1 MFAVISMIAKLIG
14 ALYRIPLTNVMG
26 AEGIGLYQMVFP
38 LYTVLLTATSG
49 GLPAAVAKVTAGYNA
64 TGDARQARRTLYVT
78 LAAVSSVT
86 TLVAAA
92 LALLRNRIAFIQGNP
107 LAAVSYLGIAP
118 SIVLVGVISCFR
130 GWYQGSH
137 NMLPSALSQLIEQ
150 AVKLAAGLTLSRML
164 LPYGVQYAVLGAVL
178 GVTISEAAAL
188 FGLLLQYFFTRRA
201 ERARTVIS
209 LPAFGRMAAETAAE
223 IAGPPLS
230 ARPVTR
236 VELLRRV
243 YRVALPVTL
252 GALVIPVTQVI
263 DSILVVNMLARASG
277 TAAATALYGVLNGPV
292 NSLINMPVVVTTAV
306 SAALLPKVS
315 AARATGSDCVRTT
328 ETALRYSLLIALPAA
343 LALAVFS
350 REILSVLYARS
361 VRAELLDAGA
371 ALLRYGSV
379 TVVYTAFI
387 QVSTAVLQGCDRPK
401 VPAVNLV
408 IGAAVKVL
416 ATVALLRLIGIY
428 GAVTASALC
437 YGVTAAL
444 DAASLMKYAPVR
456 PPFVR
461 TVALPLVCAAAATG
475 GGYGTFVLLSAV
487 LPALWALV
495 SAAVVIV
502 ALYGAGL
509 FLSGC
514 LTRAELLGLP
524 AVNRR
529 IDRAEKGNKKKRKN
543 RAKSA

>member
-164 LPYGVQYAVLGAVL
+164 LPYGVQHAVLGAVL

-201 ERARTVIS
+201 ERARTVVR
-209 LPAFGRMAAETAAE
+209 LPAFGRMAAEVSAE
-223 IAGPPLS
+223 LAPA

-236 VELLRRV
+236 AELLRRV

-252 GALVIPVTQVI
+252 GSLVIPVTQVI
-263 DSILVVNMLARASG
+263 DSILVVNMLARAAG
-277 TAAATALYGVLNGPV
+277 TAAATSLYGVLNGPV
-292 NSLINMPVVVTTAV
+292 NSLINMPVVVTMAV
-306 SAALLPKVS
+306 SVALLPKVS
-315 AARATGSDCVRTT
+315 AASATGSDCARTT

-401 VPAVNLV
+401 IPAVNLV

-461 TVALPLVCAAAATG
+461 TVALPLICAAAAIG

-529 IDRAEKGNKKKRKN
+529 IDRAAKGNKKKRKN

>member
-1 MFAVISMIAKLIG
+1 MFALIGMAAKLIG

-49 GLPAAVAKVTAGYNA
+49 GLPAAIAKVTAGYNA
-64 TGDARQARRTLYVT
+64 AGDARQARRTLYVT

-86 TLVAAA
+86 AVFAAA
-92 LALLRNRIAFIQGNP
+92 LVFLRGRIAAVQGNP
-107 LAAVSYLGIAP
+107 LAAVPYLGIAP
-118 SIVLVGVISCFR
+118 GIVLVGAIACFR

-137 NMLPSALSQLIEQ
+137 NMLPSALSQLVEQ
-150 AVKLAAGLTLSRML
+150 VVKLAAGLSLSRTL

-178 GVTISEAAAL
+178 GVTVSEAAAL
-188 FGLLLQYFFTRRA
+188 IGLVLQYCFTRRA
-201 ERARTVIS
+201 EKARAAIP

-236 VELLRRV
+236 IELLRRV

-315 AARATGSDCVRTT
+315 AARATGSDCVRAA
-328 ETALRYSLLIALPAA
+328 ETALRYSLFIALPAA
-343 LALAVFS
+343 VSLAVFS
-350 REILSVLYARS
+350 RPILSVLYARS
-361 VRAELLDAGA
+361 VSAALLDTGA

-387 QVSTAVLQGCDRPK
+387 QISTAVLQGCDRPK
-401 VPAVNLV
+401 APAVNLAV
-408 IGAAVKVL
+408 GAAVKVL
-416 ATVALLRLIGIY
+416 ATVALLRPVGIY

-444 DAASLMKYAPVR
+444 DAASLKKCAPVR

-461 TVALPLVCAAAATG
+461 TVALPLVCAAAAVG
-475 GGYGTFVLLSAV
+475 CGYGAFVLLSAV
-487 LPALWALV
+487 LPELWALA
-495 SAAVVIV
+495 SAAVLIA

-509 FLSGC
+509 LLSGC
-514 LTRAELLGLP
+514 LTRAGLP
-524 AVNRR
+524 GASADRR
-529 IDRAEKGNKKKRKN
+529 IDPAGKGNKEEGKN